1 MGDDGIDKLIRP
13 ELASFV
19 GYAASKA
26 PETLADKVEVPVE
39 DIIKLDAN
47 ENVYGCSPRVNAALA
62 AYPDINI
69 YPDPDQTELRKQ
81 IGEYTGVGAEHVV
94 ASNGSDQLIDLVIRL
109 FISSDNEVI
118 NCPPTFALFPHFM
131 NLNQG
136 TLVSV
141 PRDENFAVDVPA
153 VKAAINKKTKLILLA
168 TPNNPTGT
176 VTPRQDILEIL
187 DTGVPVLVD
196 EAYYEF
202 CGETVA
208 PLVGQYKNLMVLRT
222 FSKWAGLAGL
232 RIGYGLFPAKIAD
245 YLMRIKEPYCVNAAA
260 MIAVRESFRDREHL
274 MGTVKAMINERERM
288 SAGLEKL
295 GWLKPFP
302 SQANFIYCAVLK
314 GKAGELQQKLLRK
327 GILIRYFDLPFL
339 QNSVRISVGKPEH
352 TDALIKRLREL
363 EGEIN
368 D

>member
-1 MGDDGIDKLIRP
+1 VGDDGIDKLIRP
-13 ELASFV
+13 ELASFA

-47 ENVYGCSPRVNAALA
+47 ENVYGCSPKVNAALA

-94 ASNGSDQLIDLVIRL
+94 ASNGSDQLIDLIIRL

-136 TLVSV
+136 TLVQI
-141 PRDENFAVDVPA
+141 PRDENFAVDVRA
-153 VKAAINKKTKLILLA
+153 VKAAINRKTKLILLA

-208 PLVGQYKNLMVLRT
+208 PLIGQYKNLMVLRT

-274 MGTVKAMINERERM
+274 MGTVRAMINERERM

-302 SQANFIYCAVLK
+302 SRANFIYCAVLK

-327 GILIRYFDLPFL
+327 GILVRYFDLPFL

-363 EGEIN
+363 EGEI
-368 D
+368 DD

>member
-1 MGDDGIDKLIRP
+1 MGGDGIDKLIRP
-13 ELASFV
+13 ELDGFV

-26 PETLADKVEVPVE
+26 PETLADKVEVSVA

-47 ENVYGCSPRVNAALA
+47 ENVYGCSPGVNAALRD
-62 AYPDINI
+62 YPDINI

-94 ASNGSDQLIDLVIRL
+94 AGNGSDQLIDLIIRL
-109 FISSDNEVI
+109 FISSENEVI

-131 NLNQG
+131 NLSYG
-136 TLVSV
+136 VLVPV
-141 PRDENFAVDVPA
+141 PRDENFAVDVAA
-153 VKAAINKKTKLILLA
+153 VKAAINQKTRLILLA

-176 VTPRQDILEIL
+176 VTPRRDILEIL

-208 PLVGQYKNLMVLRT
+208 SLVSRYPNLMVLRT

-232 RIGYGLFPAKIAD
+232 RVGYGLFPVKIAD
-245 YLMRIKEPYCVNAAA
+245 YLMKIKEPYCVNAAA
-260 MIAVRESFRDREHL
+260 MVAVRESFRDREHL
-274 MGTVKAMINERERM
+274 MGTVRAMINERERM
-288 SAGLEKL
+288 FAGLEKL

-302 SQANFIYCAVLK
+302 SRANFIYCAVLK

-327 GILIRYFDLPFL
+327 GILVRYFDLPFL
-339 QNSVRISVGKPEH
+339 QNSVRISVGKSEH
-352 TDALIKRLREL
+352 TDILIKRLQEL